1 MRIGTEDQGRDG
13 RVAVKEVV
21 PKKEPAALRGAG
33 IWGKLCLKTDFRLE
47 HMSHLGPGRKD
58 VD

>member
-1 MRIGTEDQGRDG
+1 MRVGTEDKGRDW

-33 IWGKLCLKTDFRLE
+33 IGGKLCLKIDFRL
-47 HMSHLGPGRKD
+47 
-58 VD
+58 

>member
-1 MRIGTEDQGRDG
+1 MRVGTEDQGRDG

-33 IWGKLCLKTDFRLE
+33 I
-47 HMSHLGPGRKD
+47 
-58 VD
+58 